1 MARKTT
7 RKAIPD
13 NSEII
18 AKAINNYL
26 QRPDAISASQVAE
39 ATPFYKR
46 KDVLEYAFHI
56 GKNIVICRYTNGV
69 CLVKHLVF

>member
-18 AKAINNYL
+18 AKAINKYL
-26 QRPDAISASQVAE
+26 RRPDAISAAQVA
-39 ATPFYKR
+39 ATHPFHK
-46 KDVLEYAFHI
+46 KNGVLMYGFQI
-56 GKNIVICRYTNGV
+56 GKHTINCQYKNGA
-69 CLVKHLVF
+69 CTVKHLDF

>member
-1 MARKTT
+1 MARKNTK
-7 RKAIPD
+7 RAIP
-13 NSEII
+13 NYSEII
-18 AKAINNYL
+18 ANAVNKYL
-26 QRPDAISASQVAE
+26 GRSDAISASQVAE